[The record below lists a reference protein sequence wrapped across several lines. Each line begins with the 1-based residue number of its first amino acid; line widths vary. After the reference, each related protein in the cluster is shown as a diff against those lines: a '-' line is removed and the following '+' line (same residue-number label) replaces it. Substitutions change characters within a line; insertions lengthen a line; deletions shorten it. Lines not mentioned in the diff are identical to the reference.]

1 MVSNPRIQTAFG
13 QVLKELRNE
22 RGLSQQ
28 QLAFDSDLDRTYI
41 SLLERGLRLPTLGTV
56 FRIANALNLRMIIGA
71 ENGASTDY
79 SRRFWIIWKVESG
92 SVDSIRGQT
101 VDYC

>member
-1 MVSNPRIQTAFG
+1 MISHPRLQAAFG
-13 QVLKELRNE
+13 QILKDLRNE

-56 FRIANALNLRMIIGA
+56 LILLRCL
-71 ENGASTDY
+71 T
-79 SRRFWIIWKVESG
+79 
-92 SVDSIRGQT
+92 
-101 VDYC
+101 

>member
-1 MVSNPRIQTAFG
+1 MISHPRIQTAFG
-13 QVLKELRNE
+13 QILKDLRNE

-56 FRIANALNLRMIIGA
+56 FKV
-71 ENGASTDY
+71 AS
-79 SRRFWIIWKVESG
+79 S
-92 SVDSIRGQT
+92 
-101 VDYC
+101 

>member
-1 MVSNPRIQTAFG
+1 MISHPRLQTAFG
-13 QVLKELRNE
+13 LVLKDLRNE

-56 FRIANALNLRMIIGA
+56 FKV
-71 ENGASTDY
+71 AS
-79 SRRFWIIWKVESG
+79 S
-92 SVDSIRGQT
+92 
-101 VDYC
+101 

>member
-1 MVSNPRIQTAFG
+1 MISHPRIQTAFG
-13 QVLKELRNE
+13 LVLKDLRNE

-56 FRIANALNLRMIIGA
+56 SKVA
-71 ENGASTDY
+71 EVL
-79 SRRFWIIWKVESG
+79 KVSPSDIVARVEKSLK
-92 SVDSIRGQT
+92 RK
-101 VDYC
+101 

>member
-1 MVSNPRIQTAFG
+1 MISHPRIQTAFG
-13 QVLKELRNE
+13 LILKDLRNE

-56 FRIANALNLRMIIGA
+56 FKVA
-71 ENGASTDY
+71 EVL
-79 SRRFWIIWKVESG
+79 KVSPSDIVARVEKSLK
-92 SVDSIRGQT
+92 RK
-101 VDYC
+101 

>member
-1 MVSNPRIQTAFG
+1 MISHPRIQTAFG
-13 QVLKELRNE
+13 LILKDLRNE

-56 FRIANALNLRMIIGA
+56 FKVA
-71 ENGASTDY
+71 EVL
-79 SRRFWIIWKVESG
+79 KVTPNDIVARVEKSLK
-92 SVDSIRGQT
+92 RK
-101 VDYC
+101 

>member
-1 MVSNPRIQTAFG
+1 MISNPRIQTAFG

-22 RGLSQQ
+22 HGLSQQ

-56 FRIANALNLRMIIGA
+56 FRIAEVVKVTPSNIVARVEKAL
-71 ENGASTDY
+71 
-79 SRRFWIIWKVESG
+79 KKK
-92 SVDSIRGQT
+92 
-101 VDYC
+101 

>member
-1 MVSNPRIQTAFG
+1 MISHPRIQTAFG
-13 QVLKELRNE
+13 LILKDLRNE

-56 FRIANALNLRMIIGA
+56 FKV
-71 ENGASTDY
+71 AS
-79 SRRFWIIWKVESG
+79 S
-92 SVDSIRGQT
+92 
-101 VDYC
+101 